1 MTPIDNSAVDIL
13 QTIVTAKRLE
23 VDARRQVVPIEHLSS
38 QCAGLTRGLSL
49 KQALLDSPT
58 GIIAEFKRKS
68 PSKGYIFEGA
78 KVSEVVPAYAAAGC
92 AGISVLTD
100 YPFFGGSIRDLKQ
113 ARSLV
118 NVPLLRKDF
127 IIDPYQVYESKLLGA
142 DVILLI
148 AAILTP
154 DEAYDL
160 GELAHELGLEVLLE
174 VHTAEELAYVS
185 RYTDMVGVN
194 NRRLQSFHTN
204 VQTSFDLAAS
214 LPEGIV
220 LVSESGLGEAS
231 TLKEL
236 RAVGYR
242 GFLMGEAFMKTG
254 QPGAALRSLVNDLT
268 DPFLK
273 VCGLREPANIQAV
286 ADLKPTHL
294 GFIFYPPSPRA
305 VRPEDGV
312 TPALLANLK
321 AQGITPVAVV
331 VDEPFDTL
339 LTLLKTYGFDT
350 VQLHGREFPSYCA
363 ALKEQGYT
371 VIKAFSME
379 SQAPL
384 ASTAAIPEKEAILFE
399 SLSPAD
405 YEGTCSY
412 FLFDTKTPG
421 KGGSGQRFDW
431 SQLEAYQG
439 STGFLLSGGL
449 GPDTVEDLLAFTHP
463 RLAGYDLNSR
473 FELAPGL
480 KDVSSL
486 RTFKNELGRSL
497 STTSPVTI

>member
-1 MTPIDNSAVDIL
+1 MTPIDTSAADIL

-38 QCAGLTRGLSL
+38 QCAGLKRGLSL

-100 YPFFGGSIRDLKQ
+100 YAFFGGSIRDLKL

-154 DEAYDL
+154 DESYDL

-174 VHTAEELAYVS
+174 VHTAEELEYVS

-194 NRRLQSFHTN
+194 NRRLQSFHTD
-204 VQTSFDLAAS
+204 VRTSFDLAAL
-214 LPEGIV
+214 LPEGTV

-254 QPGAALRSLVNDLT
+254 QPGTALRSLVSDLK
-268 DPFLK
+268 DPFFK

-305 VRPEDGV
+305 VRPDDGV
-312 TPALLANLK
+312 TPALLADLK

-331 VDEPFDTL
+331 VDEPFDNL

-350 VQLHGREFPSYCA
+350 VQLHGQEFPSYCA
-363 ALKEQGYT
+363 ALKDQGYT
-371 VIKAFSME
+371 VIKAFSIRG
-379 SQAPL
+379 SL
-384 ASTAAIPEKEAILFE
+384 SKKDAIPSKDAILFE
-399 SLSPAD
+399 SLCPSD
-405 YEGTCSY
+405 YEGSCSY

-439 STGFLLSGGL
+439 STGFFLSGGL
-449 GPDTVEDLLAFTHP
+449 GPETVEDLLAFSHP
-463 RLAGYDLNSR
+463 SLVGYDVNSR
-473 FELAPGL
+473 FEVKPGL
-480 KDVSSL
+480 KDVEAL
-486 RTFKNELGRSL
+486 KAFIPLLN
-497 STTSPVTI
+497 

>member
-1 MTPIDNSAVDIL
+1 MTIL
-13 QTIVTAKRLE
+13 DQIISDKKLE
-23 VDARRQVVPIEHLSS
+23 VKARKEVVTEDHLQKQV
-38 QCAGLTRGLSL
+38 AGMAKGRSL
-49 KQALLDSPT
+49 KQALIDSPT
-58 GIIAEFKRKS
+58 GIISEFKRKS
-68 PSKGYIFEGA
+68 PSKGYIHLDANVEDVVGA
-78 KVSEVVPAYAAAGC
+78 YQTSGC
-92 AGISVLTD
+92 AGVSVLTD
-100 YPFFGGSIRDLKQ
+100 FPHFGGTVGDFKK
-113 ARSLV
+113 ARAILD
-118 NVPLLRKDF
+118 VPMIRKDF

-204 VQTSFDLAAS
+204 VQTSFDLAAL
-214 LPEGIV
+214 LPEGIG

-231 TLKEL
+231 TLKAV
-236 RAVGYR
+236 RAVGYLS
-242 GFLMGEAFMKTG
+242 FLMGEAFMKTG
-254 QPGAALRSLVNDLT
+254 QPGAALRSLINDLT

-273 VCGLREPANIQAV
+273 VCGLCELANIQAV

-312 TPALLANLK
+312 TPALLADLK

-371 VIKAFSME
+371 VIKAFPLE
-379 SQAPL
+379 SRAPL
-384 ASTAAIPEKEAILFE
+384 ASRAANPEKEALVFE

-486 RTFKNELGRSL
+486 RTFKDELGRSL
-497 STTSPVTI
+497 STTFPVTI